1 MSRSL
6 VDVLRDALKQMEQ
19 STDYEPDDP
28 AMLKLR
34 QEITKAILKYE
45 TSKGINES
53 PEPSSPFQSRPESS

>member
-45 TSKGINES
+45 TSKRNK
-53 PEPSSPFQSRPESS
+53 